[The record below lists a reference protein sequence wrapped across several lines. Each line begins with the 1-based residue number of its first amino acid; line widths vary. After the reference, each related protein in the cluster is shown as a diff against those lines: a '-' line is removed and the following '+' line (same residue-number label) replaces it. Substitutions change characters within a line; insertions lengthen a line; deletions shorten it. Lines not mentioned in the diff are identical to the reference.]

1 MKRIVFITGATSGIG
16 KACAEKFAQNDDK
29 LIISGRRKE
38 RLNELKKELEEKSQ
52 CEVLSLPLDVQQKD
66 EVFQKINELPNEWKS
81 VDVLINSAGLALGR
95 DYFDE
100 ADLEDWETMMS
111 TNVNGL
117 LYVTRA
123 VLPFMKEKNRG
134 HVINIGS
141 VAGDEMYER
150 GNVYCA
156 SKSAVDAISHTMRV
170 DLLRHHIKV
179 TNVKPGAVET
189 EFSLVRFKGDEEK
202 ASKVYDGFVP
212 LSGRDVADAI
222 FYCASLPPN
231 VCINDLTITPVTQ
244 ADGIYFFK
252 KIGKGEG

>member
-1 MKRIVFITGATSGIG
+1 MNRIVFITGATSGIG
-16 KACAEKFAQNDDK
+16 KACAEQFAANGDK
-29 LIISGRRKE
+29 VIINGRRNE
-38 RLNELKKELEEKSQ
+38 RLNDLKKELEEKYQ
-52 CEVLSLPLDVQQKD
+52 ATVLCASFDVQIKE
-66 EVFQKINELPNEWKS
+66 EVFEKINAFPAEWKEI
-81 VDVLINSAGLALGR
+81 DVLINSAGLALGR

-100 ADLEDWETMMS
+100 AHMEDWDTMIS

-123 VLPFMKEKNRG
+123 VIPFMKKRNSG

-141 VAGDEMYER
+141 VAGNEMYER
-150 GNVYCA
+150 GNAYCA
-156 SKSAVDAISHTMRV
+156 TKSAVDAISHTMRI

-202 ASKVYDGFVP
+202 ASEVYNGFTP
-212 LSGRDVADAI
+212 LSANDVADSI

-231 VCINDLTITPVTQ
+231 VCINDLTITPTTQ
-244 ADGIYFFK
+244 ADGIYFYK

>member
-1 MKRIVFITGATSGIG
+1 MNRIVFVTGATSGIG
-16 KACAEKFAQNDDK
+16 KACAEQFAANSDK
-29 LIISGRRKE
+29 VIINGRRKE
-38 RLNELKKELEEKSQ
+38 RLEDLKKYLEEKY
-52 CEVLSLPLDVQQKD
+52 ETHVLCAPFDVQNKN
-66 EVFQKINELPNEWKS
+66 EVFENINAFPAEWKDI
-81 VDVLINSAGLALGR
+81 DVLINSAGLALGR

-100 ADLEDWETMMS
+100 ADMEDWETMIG
-111 TNVNGL
+111 TNVSGL

-123 VLPFMKEKNRG
+123 VLPSMKKRKSG

-141 VAGDEMYER
+141 VAGNEMYER
-150 GNVYCA
+150 GNAYCA
-156 SKSAVDAISHTMRV
+156 TKSAVDAISHTMRI

-202 ASKVYDGFVP
+202 ASQVYNGFTP
-212 LSGRDVADAI
+212 LTANDVADSI

-231 VCINDLTITPVTQ
+231 VCINDLTITPTTQ
-244 ADGIYFFK
+244 ADGIYFFR

>member
-16 KACAEKFAQNDDK
+16 RACAEKFAQNDDK

-66 EVFQKINELPNEWKS
+66 EVFQIINELPNEWKS

-100 ADLEDWETMMS
+100 TDLEDWETMMS

-202 ASKVYDGFVP
+202 ASKVYEGFVP